1 MAQKKFPMF
10 KDKPLVRSGN
20 VLYYGDMA
28 DKFVVRMEIESTKK
42 VGDLDVADKVTVQL
56 MSTDQELSKR
66 KRLIKSSKK
75 DGLFA
80 AVDIAEVWLKRAL
93 ASNE

>member
-1 MAQKKFPMF
+1 MAQKFPMF

-28 DKFVVRMEIESTKK
+28 DKFVIRMEIESTKK

-80 AVDIAEVWLKRAL
+80 AIDIGEVWLKKAL